1 METFFVV
8 VFGTRP
14 VRLRTPP
21 GGEVLKLNGVGFK
34 SFLHGGWILAGVGY
48 SHYVG
53 LATPTGAALRAR
65 RGGIALGG
73 GGPLGGRVQD
83 LRRPDPYKGRGIYSV
98 TRGKPPTKPG
108 KRR

>member
-1 METFFVV
+1 MVNWSQKI
-8 VFGTRP
+8 P
-14 VRLRTPP
+14 VRLQGQPP
-21 GGEVLKLNGVGFK
+21 KGEILKLNGVGFK
-34 SFLHGGWILAGVGY
+34 SFHQQGWLVCGVGY

-53 LATPTGAALRAR
+53 LATPVGGQQIRSR

-73 GGPLGGRVQD
+73 GLTALGSRVQD

-98 TRGKPPTKPG
+98 THGKPTTKPG

>member
-1 METFFVV
+1 VV

-65 RGGIALGG
+65 RGGLPSAGVAPWG
-73 GGPLGGRVQD
+73 AAFKTYV
-83 LRRPDPYKGRGIYSV
+83 DPTPIKGEV
-98 TRGKPPTKPG
+98 FTR
-108 KRR
+108 

>member
-8 VFGTRP
+8 VYGTP
-14 VRLRTPP
+14 PIRLRTPP
-21 GGEVLKLNGVGFK
+21 GGSVLKLNGVGFK
-34 SFLHGGWILAGVGY
+34 SFLHGGVLVCGLGY

-53 LATPTGAALRAR
+53 LLTGVSLRSR
-65 RGGIALGG
+65 RGNIALSGG
-73 GGPLGGRVQD
+73 SALQGRIQD

-98 TRGKPPTKPG
+98 TQGKPPTKPG